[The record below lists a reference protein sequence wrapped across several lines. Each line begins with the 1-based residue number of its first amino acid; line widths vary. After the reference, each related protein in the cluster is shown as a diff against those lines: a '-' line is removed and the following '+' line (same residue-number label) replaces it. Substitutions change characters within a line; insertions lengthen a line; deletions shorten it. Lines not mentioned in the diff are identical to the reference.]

1 MCDSLEIFENE
12 IEFRGNSFLIQMNHQ
27 SQPYDHVVSSH
38 MRIKLIALKWRATKQ
53 II

>member
-1 MCDSLEIFENE
+1 MFDSLEIFENE
-12 IEFRGNSFLIQMNHQ
+12 IEFSRQFFFMQMNHQ
-27 SQPYDHVVSSH
+27 SQACDHVVSSH